1 MWRPDVARRR
11 PIGEILEKKKPASMF
26 ARARHSLD
34 DATVPMIC
42 PDKSNRLSS
51 FSSLGLRLVGLGE
64 RSRNQTA
71 VRRTDEA
78 A

>member
-1 MWRPDVARRR
+1 VARRR

-42 PDKSNRLSS
+42 PT
-51 FSSLGLRLVGLGE
+51 
-64 RSRNQTA
+64 SRTA
-71 VRRTDEA
+71 FRHFRRWVCG
-78 A
+78 